1 MVLCAGALG
10 ASMLPSDYPAQD
22 TGGLVMNLA
31 GVAVSC
37 RASPKERAGVLKKC
51 RLALVFPQFE

>member
-1 MVLCAGALG
+1 
-10 ASMLPSDYPAQD
+10 MLPSDYPAQD

-37 RASPKERAGVLKKC
+37 RASPKGSADVLKMC
-51 RLALVFPQFE
+51 SGALVCRQFQ

>member
-1 MVLCAGALG
+1 
-10 ASMLPSDYPAQD
+10 MLPSDYPAQD